1 MSSCFSDITRQRKRR
16 NVEWRTFW
24 PQPRRRLLLIYRGRD
39 LYTHLESWDQT
50 SRNRKR
56 KPSCYLLPGMNS
68 KFVSQFGKQT
78 INKQRCLS
86 SSFFF
91 VVFVWL
97 LTSRDLSNVVVEPRF
112 LFCNGGG
119 QQQSALNRPVRVSI
133 WRRRFRLLPPPGGE
147 DPAIFSV
154 VYFRVSLSFIYIVSS
169 QSGIRTLCACFFQ
182 RGQRQIKRVSCSFPW
197 EKRQRGVAIWTQ
209 YEPWRHPLR
218 LPEKASCVWR
228 VFNWIPLLHL
238 CRPLLLSVCKRASD
252 ALVSDS
258 CRLNYLLTGRHNS
271 GLGRRTVGTA
281 TTKIEG
287 LCISVCYVGL
297 LKNSRLHGNEIYFLH
312 FAAGNNNIFLFLL
325 SLMVF
330 FFFEKNGKQDMQ
342 HLGWWRR
349 PPRVPPQATRKGDRC
364 KTTFSARRVRHTD
377 GEQWPKKEEIYIRHV
392 RGMTGPEAVSLSCT
406 GCERRKWNMCCYI
419 DKLVWSLGLPCS
431 QWRRVQANANI
442 HESNT
447 VTTEWVSTL
456 CVSICWLANGN
467 GQINVDDLK

>member
-1 MSSCFSDITRQRKRR
+1 MEVGNSSRHWIVPFEFRYGGVGSDC
-16 NVEWRTFW
+16 
-24 PQPRRRLLLIYRGRD
+24 
-39 LYTHLESWDQT
+39 S
-50 SRNRKR
+50 
-56 KPSCYLLPGMNS
+56 
-68 KFVSQFGKQT
+68 
-78 INKQRCLS
+78 
-86 SSFFF
+86 
-91 VVFVWL
+91 
-97 LTSRDLSNVVVEPRF
+97 
-112 LFCNGGG
+112 
-119 QQQSALNRPVRVSI
+119 
-133 WRRRFRLLPPPGGE
+133 PPGGE
-147 DPAIFSV
+147 GPAIFSV

-169 QSGIRTLCACFFQ
+169 QSGICTLCACFFQ

-258 CRLNYLLTGRHNS
+258 CRFNYLLTGRHNS

-330 FFFEKNGKQDMQ
+330 FFLRKMGSKTCSILDDGVAPLGCLLKLPEKVID
-342 HLGWWRR
+342 
-349 PPRVPPQATRKGDRC
+349 
-364 KTTFSARRVRHTD
+364 ARRHFQLGVFDTQTGSNDQKR
-377 GEQWPKKEEIYIRHV
+377 KKYIYDMWE
-392 RGMTGPEAVSLSCT
+392 GWQGQKPSASAVLAAKEGNETCAVISTSLS
-406 GCERRKWNMCCYI
+406 
-419 DKLVWSLGLPCS
+419 DP
-431 QWRRVQANANI
+431 
-442 HESNT
+442 
-447 VTTEWVSTL
+447 
-456 CVSICWLANGN
+456 
-467 GQINVDDLK
+467 